1 MRSSPEPRRQGRRA
15 ALALLIATAPLNA
28 ETTFYQDRI
37 GPILERHCVVCHGP
51 EKQKAGLRLDSYAWV
66 MKGAESGAMVLPG
79 NAAGS
84 ELHRRITLPAGDEEV
99 MPSEGKPLLS
109 REEIKNIELWIRGGA
124 SATKVVAEF
133 PGAPPLGR
141 PKPVA
146 VELAPDW
153 WPRVTEIRRLEAEL
167 GVKLVPRSQ
176 QAGDGL
182 ILRTAG
188 SPRRAND
195 AALTRLAPVAD
206 LIVEAELARTAVT
219 DAGLSAVGGWTN
231 LRSLDLSRT
240 KVTGQGVAAL
250 AGLARLEVLNL
261 TDSAVD
267 ADGIARAR
275 ALPALRRLWAF
286 GAPGTMAVEARP

>member
-1 MRSSPEPRRQGRRA
+1 MLLA
-15 ALALLIATAPLNA
+15 AAPLGA

-51 EKQKAGLRLDSYAWV
+51 EKQKAGLRLDSHAWV

-109 REEIKNIELWIRGGA
+109 REEIRNIELWILGGA

-141 PKPVA
+141 PQPGVVA
-146 VELAPDW
+146 LAPDW
-153 WPRVTEIRRLEAEL
+153 RPRAAEIRRLEAEL
-167 GVKLVPRSQ
+167 GLRLVPRSQ
-176 QAGDGL
+176 LPGDGL

-188 SPRRAND
+188 SPRRADD
-195 AALTRLAPVAD
+195 AALARLDPVAE
-206 LIVEAELARTAVT
+206 LIVEAELARTPVT
-219 DAGLSAVGGWTN
+219 DAGLAAVGRWAN

-250 AGLARLEVLNL
+250 AGLSRLEALNL

-267 ADGIARAR
+267 AAGVERAR
-275 ALPALRRLWAF
+275 SLPALRRLWAF
-286 GAPGTMAVEARP
+286 GAPATRAAEALP